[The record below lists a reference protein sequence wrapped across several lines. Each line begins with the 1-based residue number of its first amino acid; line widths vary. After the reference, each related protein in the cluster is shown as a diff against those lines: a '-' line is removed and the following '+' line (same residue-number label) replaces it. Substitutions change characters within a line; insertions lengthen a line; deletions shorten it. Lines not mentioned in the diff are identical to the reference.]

1 MTGNTA
7 WHKWSSKLAISLER
21 EFERACLPFLR
32 LIWPDLIIPKPLA
45 KWDRQGIDLI
55 SFGEGSAIKC
65 VVQCKTSQEK
75 TLGNSDVL
83 QAEKS
88 IAAFQESG
96 HKCDTYLLVINGD
109 GRSADYNAA
118 VEKRLKELVAS
129 GAARQAELWPRT
141 TLMKNSFDRMKEI
154 LLRGLRKRS
163 QERQSLFRD
172 LFRFGHVYLPDVPV
186 QEDHLI
192 LKPGAPCERRSVR
205 PIETRA
211 LAELLQDRSET
222 RWTLLTGLFGAGKT
236 TTALQASSVGEYTA
250 IFVSAAELGE
260 KAARIGTNA
269 MAQEI
274 VSSLRI
280 FEHGSEA
287 IDGFQVHEPE
297 DEETFERLAGP
308 ALASLLRSESPEH
321 VLVLDGLDENRVY
334 LNPNGLQ
341 MLNNQLANLKCPI
354 VLTTRFEHLSTMFG
368 NFEALLQSLGTK
380 RRSARPARLLSLAPW
395 TSFEVRRFVQEAMK
409 SASDNEK
416 QSLTAFLEALNDR
429 GLHPLYGDLPSHP
442 LFLQFILDDI
452 CNTGLHARSRTELI
466 GSWVTRK
473 IWRDIDHHGI
483 PLDEPTDRYEF
494 IGKMLLLTE
503 AVAGAMTTGDETVQ
517 LNEYIDAT
525 QIDGLAAGVF
535 GQRIPLATLLLYSVM
550 VPKTVRS
557 GMRLEARFALRVLQ
571 EYFLA
576 RHVRRSGGRSN
587 LYPESVKELINEL
600 PPEFD

>member
-1 MTGNTA
+1 
-7 WHKWSSKLAISLER
+7 
-21 EFERACLPFLR
+21 
-32 LIWPDLIIPKPLA
+32 
-45 KWDRQGIDLI
+45 
-55 SFGEGSAIKC
+55 
-65 VVQCKTSQEK
+65 
-75 TLGNSDVL
+75 
-83 QAEKS
+83 
-88 IAAFQESG
+88 
-96 HKCDTYLLVINGD
+96 
-109 GRSADYNAA
+109 
-118 VEKRLKELVAS
+118 LKELVAS

-172 LFRFGHVYLPDVPV
+172 LFQFGHVYLLDVPV

-192 LKPGAPCERRSVR
+192 LKPGAPCERRSIR

-341 MLNNQLANLKCPI
+341 MLNNQLADLKCPI

-416 QSLTAFLEALNDR
+416 HSLTAFLDALDDR
-429 GLHPLYGDLPSHP
+429 GVHPLYGDLPSHP
-442 LFLQFILDDI
+442 LFLQFVLDDI

-494 IGKMLLLTE
+494 VGKMLLLTE
-503 AVAGAMTTGDETVQ
+503 AVAGAMTSGDKAVQ
-517 LNEYIDAT
+517 LNEYIDAE
-525 QIDGLAAGVF
+525 QIEGLAAGVF
-535 GQRIPLATLLLYSVM
+535 GQRVPVATLLLYGVT

-600 PPEFD
+600 PREFD